1 MILPDAPEEYL
12 KKSDLFECVRQM
24 PAQFDSYKVL
34 DGKIG
39 EYISVA
45 RGSGNDWFIGTLT
58 NEDSRELT
66 VNFDFLPE
74 NKHYKAT
81 LYEDASDTHYLNN
94 KESYKI
100 RELLVDNKSKV
111 KIKLAAGGGHSIR
124 LKQVD

>member
-1 MILPDAPEEYL
+1 
-12 KKSDLFECVRQM
+12 M

-45 RGSGNDWFIGTLT
+45 RRSGSDWFIGSLT
-58 NEDSRELT
+58 NEDAKELT

-74 NKHYKAT
+74 NKQYKAT
-81 LYEDASDTHYLNN
+81 LYEDASDTHYLYN

-100 RELLVDNKSKV
+100 RGMLVDNKSKV
-111 KIKLAAGGGHSIR
+111 KIKLAAGGGHSFW
-124 LKQVD
+124 LKQLDK